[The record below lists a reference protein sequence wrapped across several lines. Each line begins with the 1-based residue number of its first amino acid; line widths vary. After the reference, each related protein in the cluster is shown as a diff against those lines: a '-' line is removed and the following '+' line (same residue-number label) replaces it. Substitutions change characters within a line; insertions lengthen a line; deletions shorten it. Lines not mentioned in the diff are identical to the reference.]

1 MDHLLILEDLK
12 VALLLVRGHAV
23 RSLQYHLM
31 ASPIEGHSQDVKAHG
46 GSIGKFQDLKRA
58 QSKILSE
65 QVSSS
70 EDISLFVIKK

>member
-1 MDHLLILEDLK
+1 
-12 VALLLVRGHAV
+12 
-23 RSLQYHLM
+23 M